1 MREVENPMVID
12 RYIVPRQKICKVRV
26 RAIVTAEIEI
36 PATCEDDIDDII
48 DNYADS
54 VMAEADGCE
63 IDEWEIVS
71 IENEECD
78 YGW

>member
-1 MREVENPMVID
+1 MREVENPMVIE
-12 RYIVPRQKICKVRV
+12 RYIVPRQKICKLRV

-36 PATCEDDIDDII
+36 PATCEGDIDDII

-63 IDEWEIVS
+63 IDEWEIVG
-71 IENEECD
+71 IENGECD